1 MSLPDLA
8 LQIVYGR
15 LAWALV
21 AAAVLLALLPKMVN
35 KTLRMLSVDGV
46 PAESPAPGRRAQAL
60 VVAGLVLLMAL
71 PGAAS
76 PAYWLILV
84 FQYPSGL
91 LLGLSMVSLAARW
104 RARPV
109 RYTMA
114 PALALAL
121 VTAGLVLYLDA
132 FGVLALGL
140 YYVGFGAAG
149 APLLACAAAVGCA
162 LAIVRGRAT
171 GAAAALLA
179 AVLLFSLLRLP
190 TGNLW
195 DALLDPLLW
204 AWALGSAVAAAFGMA
219 GARKG
224 VPRAEPAGLDPALD
238 PALDPELVPAHAS
251 GIEQQL

>member
-15 LAWALV
+15 LAWALLAAALLLAVLPMILPRLLPAVTPDLTRRSQATVV
-21 AAAVLLALLPKMVN
+21 AAMLA
-35 KTLRMLSVDGV
+35 
-46 PAESPAPGRRAQAL
+46 
-60 VVAGLVLLMAL
+60 LMAL

-91 LLGLSMVSLAARW
+91 LLGFSLVSLYARW
-104 RARPV
+104 QGRPV
-109 RYTMA
+109 RFEL
-114 PALALAL
+114 PSGFALPLLLVGLA
-121 VTAGLVLYLDA
+121 LYLDA

-140 YYVGFGAAG
+140 YYGGFSAVG
-149 APLLACAAAVGCA
+149 APVIACAAVAACAV
-162 LAIVRGRAT
+162 AILLGRAAGT
-171 GAAAALLA
+171 AAALL
-179 AVLLFSLLRLP
+179 VGTLLFSLLRLP

-204 AWALGSAVAAAFGMA
+204 AWALGSVAVAIARQAAARRA
-219 GARKG
+219 GKLQPQADP
-224 VPRAEPAGLDPALD
+224 VPDLD
-238 PALDPELVPAHAS
+238 LDPEMLPVHAS